1 MPRNAFIFLA
11 LATVSLPTSAAAQIY
26 DYEPF
31 GISYFQKVT
40 WDDINRRTAETLKDA
55 QEKVRRNSSPQGT
68 PKKAAPRKAA
78 PRQPISRPTTAQS
91 VAPKATPVSSAAL
104 SFRPSGAIAQSK
116 GLEALASRYSRAQQP
131 VMRANYTTLI
141 TSFNDNVPRLYGVP
155 KNNMATGTAALL
167 TGAYAAYNNRTFPDA
182 WVKPLVMQ
190 LEASMLED
198 NALASAPASDKETAY
213 YIMVGTGM
221 ALNLAQAELAKKP
234 DAREVARLK
243 AAGRHIFQT
252 MLQMDPDSV
261 TFSESGMA
269 VE

>member
-1 MPRNAFIFLA
+1 M
-11 LATVSLPTSAAAQIY
+11 
-26 DYEPF
+26 
-31 GISYFQKVT
+31 T

-55 QEKVRRNSSPQGT
+55 QEKVLRNSSPQGT

-91 VAPKATPVSSAAL
+91 VAPKATPLSSAAL

-141 TSFNDNVPRLYGVP
+141 TSINDNVPRLDGVP

-167 TGAYAAYNNRTFPDA
+167 TGAYAAYNNNRTFPDA

-198 NALASAPASDKETAY
+198 NALASAPASYKETAY

-221 ALNLAQAELAKKP
+221 GRQIAQAN
-234 DAREVARLK
+234 R
-243 AAGRHIFQT
+243 
-252 MLQMDPDSV
+252 
-261 TFSESGMA
+261 
-269 VE
+269 